1 MGARESTTNTM
12 EPRRAGAA
20 QPSTSA
26 ASTSTA
32 AGSPSA
38 PAPPQ
43 DERVHFNRE
52 SGKWAFEDD
61 QGDEFEW
68 DAKQNA
74 WMPVFDDDLLKA
86 QQAAYAVEG
95 VDENAPAAILARDR
109 KRKAKEDGEAP
120 GKKAKRPPKQPVK
133 NTAIFVSNL
142 PESATVDMI
151 RDTFSKAGLIMED
164 ADGEPRIK
172 LYTDPE
178 TGRFKREALIV
189 YLVENSV
196 DLAVRLLDDSELV
209 LGSGDGNMRVRKAE
223 WDASAATNGEGA
235 TKKVQRTE
243 EERKKI
249 GKRAERQK
257 KKLTDWSSD
266 EEDAKAAA
274 RQQSQRVVVLE
285 GMFSLQELERDPTLL
300 LDLKEDVRDECGTIG
315 DVTNVTLY
323 DKEADGVMT
332 VRFREPIAA
341 QACVARM
348 NGRFFGGRSIKSYLF
363 DGRRRF
369 HKSGQGISL
378 EGTGFDDDA
387 EGMTE
392 EERLD
397 KFASWLE
404 NAGD

>member
-1 MGARESTTNTM
+1 
-12 EPRRAGAA
+12 
-20 QPSTSA
+20 
-26 ASTSTA
+26 
-32 AGSPSA
+32 
-38 PAPPQ
+38 
-43 DERVHFNRE
+43 
-52 SGKWAFEDD
+52 
-61 QGDEFEW
+61 
-68 DAKQNA
+68 
-74 WMPVFDDDLLKA
+74 
-86 QQAAYAVEG
+86 
-95 VDENAPAAILARDR
+95 
-109 KRKAKEDGEAP
+109 
-120 GKKAKRPPKQPVK
+120 
-133 NTAIFVSNL
+133 
-142 PESATVDMI
+142 MI

-257 KKLTDWSSD
+257 KCVQHRCRCISVADASCRKLTDWSSD